1 MSTHI
6 YFDLDG
12 TLTDPY
18 DGITRCILYAIEK
31 LGFERPSDDWLYQ
44 CIGPPLWETFP
55 QVVGEEL
62 TRKAVDLY
70 RERFNE
76 VGWQENKPYEGIHDT
91 LSEIHATGATLFVA
105 TAKPHPAARRIL
117 RHFEMIDFFADV
129 YGSELDGTRS
139 DKSDLLAW
147 AIAQNDDASRRS
159 MIGDR
164 NHDLIAGIA
173 NDMTPIGVSYGYGDI
188 EELNS
193 AGAVS
198 IAAAPHE
205 IPDLLRSTAPR

>member
-18 DGITRCILYAIEK
+18 DGITRCIIYAIEQ
-31 LGFERPSDDWLYQ
+31 LGFERPSDEWLYKS
-44 CIGPPLWETFP
+44 IGPPLWDTFP
-55 QVVGEEL
+55 EIVGDEL

-70 RERFNE
+70 RERFDE
-76 VGWQENKPYEGIHDT
+76 IGWRENTPYDGIHDA
-91 LSEIHATGATLFVA
+91 LAEVHATGATLFVA

-117 RHFEMIDFFADV
+117 EHFDMIGFFTEV

-139 DKSDLLAW
+139 NKGDLLAW
-147 AIAQNDDASRRS
+147 AIERHGDADRRI

-164 NHDLIAGIA
+164 KHDLIGGIA
-173 NDMTPIGVSYGYGDI
+173 NGMTPIGVSYGYGDVR
-188 EELNS
+188 ELEI

-198 IAAAPHE
+198 IAASPAE
-205 IPDLLRSTAPR
+205 IPALLA